1 LPARG
6 CCNQSR
12 EDYEAR
18 GVAEIRFQN
27 KTSEAEGSEGEAAG
41 FCRLEVASFGDE
53 VTANRLFCKRGLQGN
68 CMEAA
73 SSRFG
78 LRSGQ
83 WAADAVGSV
92 GVAD

>member
-1 LPARG
+1 VFRWLLRG
-6 CCNQSR
+6 SNAINL
-12 EDYEAR
+12 ENVD
-18 GVAEIRFQN
+18 QN
-27 KTSEAEGSEGEAAG
+27 KTSKAEGSGGEAAG